1 MNKAMDNNNFKDI
14 RRAIVRTIA
23 FFDIFDFPLTWF
35 EVWKYLPIKT
45 DLSVVQAVLLDN
57 GLDVVSNKNGFFFLS
72 GREEIV
78 ATRMKRY
85 NYANIKY
92 KKTLRIIRIFKYI
105 PWIKMVCIGNILGAN
120 NLKQESDIDF
130 FVITERN
137 RIWLTRFFCVVVAEL
152 LRVRPKQNDFKDKI
166 CLSFF
171 SDVEKMNF
179 KGLMIGEDEYLAHWL
194 ADLLPVY
201 NKSRTYEEF
210 IDHNNWMRQ
219 KLPNWQPTAVSPRIS
234 IEPSEVFY
242 RDVVDMLIGG
252 LEKIAKNIQLK
263 LMPQNIKE
271 VMNSDTKV
279 VVNDQML
286 KFHINDRRQEYNDL
300 FTEKIKTLYDKIP

>member
-1 MNKAMDNNNFKDI
+1 
-14 RRAIVRTIA
+14 
-23 FFDIFDFPLTWF
+23 
-35 EVWKYLPIKT
+35 
-45 DLSVVQAVLLDN
+45 
-57 GLDVVSNKNGFFFLS
+57 
-72 GREEIV
+72 
-78 ATRMKRY
+78 
-85 NYANIKY
+85 
-92 KKTLRIIRIFKYI
+92 
-105 PWIKMVCIGNILGAN
+105 MVCIGNILGAN

-179 KGLMIGEDEYLAHWL
+179 KSLMIGEDEYLAHWL